1 MSVVERWLHLH
12 NTHRNFICIVC
23 ILLRLSKLFVIK
35 EKIKNEKDV
44 YDVWYNAAYYL
55 NTNTVRAK
63 KEKNP
68 RGDQILATSAISRM
82 ENKQDDSQN
91 SEKLSVNTNIE
102 NGLLRL

>member
-1 MSVVERWLHLH
+1 M
-12 NTHRNFICIVC
+12 
-23 ILLRLSKLFVIK
+23 
-35 EKIKNEKDV
+35 
-44 YDVWYNAAYYL
+44 
-55 NTNTVRAK
+55 RAK